1 MQFSD
6 SSTNADDVTD
16 KRLNI
21 NEKIRGT
28 GENSQNVENVSDE
41 SSMSI
46 EPILQVPVSDE
57 RNIGDSSSSSSD
69 ENDNDMVLL
78 PSSMW

>member
-28 GENSQNVENVSDE
+28 CENSQNVENVSDE

-78 PSSMW
+78 PSSM